1 MPVQPPEQQ
10 PCRRQA
16 SLPPTTRVSQRSS
29 TNGQFPGTSGPSS
42 PAISFPQALAADCNF
57 FWLPVFPR
65 ALHCLLLP
73 SLHAAASS
81 SGHTF
86 WRTAVDMC
94 FSSLAPTS
102 GPAELLRTGLWRAKE
117 RKRRPSLAGQDYRAW
132 EAGHG
137 KGKIL
142 LRLLPLLSEA
152 GRTHFPASHRTRNSP
167 ISSPCQSPLNMF
179 SWPTA
184 SRYSWRVKCLI
195 PIT

>member
-10 PCRRQA
+10 PYRRQA

-42 PAISFPQALAADCNF
+42 PAISFPQALAADCTF

-102 GPAELLRTGLWRAKE
+102 GPAELLRTGLRRAKE
-117 RKRRPSLAGQDYRAW
+117 RKCRPSLAGQDYRGLGSW
-132 EAGHG
+132 TRQG
-137 KGKIL
+137 KD
-142 LRLLPLLSEA
+142 S
-152 GRTHFPASHRTRNSP
+152 PALAP
-167 ISSPCQSPLNMF
+167 AP
-179 SWPTA
+179 
-184 SRYSWRVKCLI
+184 V
-195 PIT
+195 